1 MVKLKKINGEE
12 IVVNARLI
20 ETVQATPDTVITLTT
35 NKKILVMDEVDD
47 IVEKVIDYHQKIFS
61 NVSIEKG

>member
-35 NKKILVMDEVDD
+35 KKKILVMDEVDE
-47 IVEKVIDYHQKIFS
+47 IVDKVIDYHHKIYS
-61 NVSIEKG
+61 SVSIEKG

>member
-35 NKKILVMDEVDD
+35 KKKIIVMDEVDE
-47 IVEKVIDYHQKIFS
+47 IVDKVIAYHQKIYS
-61 NVSIEKG
+61 SVSIEKG

>member
-35 NKKILVMDEVDD
+35 NKKILVMDDVDD